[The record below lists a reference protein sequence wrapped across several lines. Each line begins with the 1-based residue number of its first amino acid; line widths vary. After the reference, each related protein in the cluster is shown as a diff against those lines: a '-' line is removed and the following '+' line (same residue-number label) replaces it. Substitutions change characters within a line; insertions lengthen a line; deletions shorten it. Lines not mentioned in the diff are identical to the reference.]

1 MKDTGGKWWGHT
13 GRELSLWTRGREVWS
28 RCAGARPARDT
39 WAWSRK
45 SRTQVGLAWGL
56 TLGHLTSDLGRA
68 GGADPAPPLKGQL
81 PNSKL
86 SPQCL
91 AQANYRAAA
100 KPGYKRVGEPPR
112 HLGELYARAWGP
124 QLVPGPQE
132 TGVGQGPSGTLQF
145 TPSYIIS
152 QPFNPTQSIKPTA
165 GGRGGEGNPN
175 GASERK
181 AGALFTQL
189 TWEGPPRPEGAAAAS
204 GTQATFTPHTCSPH
218 FCTLSG
224 MCVPQTSKP
233 HSHPSPASGTHRN
246 VTPAHILSGGAR
258 GHPKPHWHPGR
269 HGMRIH
275 LRAGIQQTPAQ
286 TMLTAPRKQTAFH
299 ARKGSRQTEGQSLE
313 SRNGWGGR
321 GKGVRRAVPHP
332 THLETYRS
340 CQQPHGTRKQLLGP
354 QGRTQTRPLTQR
366 ARAPHSSHDTETW
379 ALPARR
385 LLETIHQLPPGPC
398 APLPAPHPHMLVKE
412 VQ

>member
-1 MKDTGGKWWGHT
+1 MGWAGGEGGTGWHERHRWEVVGPHRRGT
-13 GRELSLWTRGREVWS
+13 QPLDEGQGSVVLTRGKVQMCWGRASQRHLGLEQEEQLQAEPGLGW
-28 RCAGARPARDT
+28 PAWD
-39 WAWSRK
+39 
-45 SRTQVGLAWGL
+45 L
-56 TLGHLTSDLGRA
+56 TPGHLTSDLEWA
-68 GGADPAPPLKGQL
+68 GGAEPAPPLKGQL
-81 PNSKL
+81 PNSWL

-124 QLVPGPQE
+124 QQASPAPPRGWCWPGTLGHPSVHTQLYNL
-132 TGVGQGPSGTLQF
+132 TTFQPHTVNQAHCWGQGKGE
-145 TPSYIIS
+145 
-152 QPFNPTQSIKPTA
+152 
-165 GGRGGEGNPN
+165 GGEDNPK

-204 GTQATFTPHTCSPH
+204 GTQATFTPTAGRDADTCSPH

-224 MCVPQTSKP
+224 MRVPPTSKP

-246 VTPAHILSGGAR
+246 VTPANILSGGAR

-286 TMLTAPRKQTAFH
+286 AMLTAPRKQTAFH
-299 ARKGSRQTEGQSLE
+299 ARKGQSLE
-313 SRNGWGGR
+313 SRNG
-321 GKGVRRAVPHP
+321 
-332 THLETYRS
+332 
-340 CQQPHGTRKQLLGP
+340 
-354 QGRTQTRPLTQR
+354 
-366 ARAPHSSHDTETW
+366 
-379 ALPARR
+379 
-385 LLETIHQLPPGPC
+385 
-398 APLPAPHPHMLVKE
+398 
-412 VQ
+412 